1 MDIAPRVGPVDRSG
15 PGLSDEH
22 LRALGSIVAALG
34 HLDLLL
40 LRTVRD
46 LVVGADSNSVEALL
60 AGDSTHQLAAKFDRL
75 VKQLHGDEPICAQV
89 VSWCVAL
96 DDLWARWNGEFR
108 ASWLGGQPDDA
119 LSRVR
124 YTKTAYFGGQPEE
137 TTDIGDLQQVAN
149 DAIARI
155 DELVAMRPGLHL
167 DV

>member
-1 MDIAPRVGPVDRSG
+1 
-15 PGLSDEH
+15 
-22 LRALGSIVAALG
+22 
-34 HLDLLL
+34 
-40 LRTVRD
+40 
-46 LVVGADSNSVEALL
+46 
-60 AGDSTHQLAAKFDRL
+60 
-75 VKQLHGDEPICAQV
+75 V